1 MMDEGNDMKRFEC
14 KQSYDLNDFVDLI
27 SFLRSENGCP
37 WDRVQ
42 THESIRRNLLEEA
55 YELAETIDL
64 NDKNH
69 MKEELGDV
77 MMQVLFHSDIE
88 AEAGVFD
95 INDVAD
101 HACKKLV
108 TRHPNL
114 FGEKTDLDWDA
125 IKRRERG
132 EKSVAAEMSD
142 VSHALPALWRADKIQ
157 RKASKIGYDWPDVH
171 DALDKIE
178 EEALEL
184 RQGVDANDEENIIEE
199 LGDLIFA
206 VVDAARMLGID
217 PESAVHQACE
227 KAIRRFT
234 FMEQAAEKL
243 GKSFADMSLSE
254 MELLHQQARSEQEGK
269 EPVYDKIEYFRSYEI
284 K

>member
-1 MMDEGNDMKRFEC
+1 MDKFEC
-14 KQSYDLNDFVDLI
+14 KQKYDLNDFVALI

-42 THESIRRNLLEEA
+42 THKSIRRNLLEEA
-55 YELAETIDL
+55 YELAETLDAD
-64 NDKNH
+64 DKEH

-88 AEAGVFD
+88 ADAGGFT
-95 INDVAD
+95 IHDVAD
-101 HACKKLV
+101 HACQKLV
-108 TRHPNL
+108 SSHPNL

-125 IKRRERG
+125 IKRVERG
-132 EKSVAAEMSD
+132 EKTVASEMND
-142 VSHALPALWRADKIQ
+142 VSRSLPSLWRADKIQ
-157 RKASKIGYDWPDVH
+157 KKAAKVGYDWPDVH

-178 EEALEL
+178 EEAHEL
-184 RQGVDANDEENIIEE
+184 RLGIDAGDMDNIIEE

-206 VVDAARMLGID
+206 TVDAARMLGVD
-217 PESAVHQACE
+217 PEAAVHQACE

-234 FMEQAAEKL
+234 FMETRAAML
-243 GKSFADMSLSE
+243 GKRFEDLSLADK
-254 MELLHQQARSEQEGK
+254 ELLHQQARQEQEGK
-269 EPVYDKIEYFRSYEI
+269 EPVYDKLEYFRECDSTEN

>member
-1 MMDEGNDMKRFEC
+1 MDKFIC
-14 KQSYDLNDFVDLI
+14 KSKYDLNDFVALI

-42 THESIRRNLLEEA
+42 THASIRRNLLEEA
-55 YELAETIDL
+55 YELAETLDL
-64 NDKNH
+64 DDKEH

-88 AEAGVFD
+88 ADAGVFN
-95 INDVAD
+95 IHDVAN
-101 HACKKLV
+101 HACQKLV
-108 TRHPNL
+108 SRHPNL

-125 IKRRERG
+125 IKRVERG
-132 EKSVAAEMSD
+132 EKTVASEMAD
-142 VSHALPALWRADKIQ
+142 VSRSLPALWRADKIQ
-157 RKASKIGYDWPDVH
+157 KKAAKVGYDWPDIH

-178 EEALEL
+178 EEAHEL
-184 RQGVDANDEENIIEE
+184 RLGVDAADTENIIEE

-206 VVDAARMLGID
+206 TVDAARMLGVD
-217 PESAVHQACE
+217 PEAAVHQACE

-234 FMEQAAEKL
+234 FMENQAAKQ
-243 GKSFADMSLSE
+243 GKRFEDLNLSD
-254 MELLHQQARSEQEGK
+254 MELLHQQARQEQEGK
-269 EPVYDKIEYFRSYEI
+269 LPVYDKLEYFRSFDNLQN

>member
-1 MMDEGNDMKRFEC
+1 MDKFEC
-14 KQSYDLNDFVDLI
+14 KQKYDLNDFVALI

-42 THESIRRNLLEEA
+42 THKSIRRNLLEEA
-55 YELAETIDL
+55 YELAETLDAD
-64 NDKNH
+64 DKEH

-88 AEAGVFD
+88 ADAGVFS
-95 INDVAD
+95 IHDVAD
-101 HACKKLV
+101 HACQKLV
-108 TRHPNL
+108 SRHPNL

-125 IKRRERG
+125 IKRVERG
-132 EKSVAAEMSD
+132 EKTVASEMND
-142 VSHALPALWRADKIQ
+142 VSRSLPSLWRADKIQ
-157 RKASKIGYDWPDVH
+157 KKAAKVGYDWPDVH

-178 EEALEL
+178 EEAHEL
-184 RQGVDANDEENIIEE
+184 RLGVEAGDAENIIEE

-206 VVDAARMLGID
+206 TVDAARILGVD
-217 PESAVHQACE
+217 PEAAVHQACE

-234 FMEQAAEKL
+234 FMETRAALL
-243 GKSFADMSLSE
+243 GKRFEDLTLAD
-254 MELLHQQARSEQEGK
+254 MELLHQQARQEQEGK
-269 EPVYDKIEYFRSYEI
+269 EPVYNKLEYFRKCDSTEN